1 MQDFF
6 DKTGNCVYNVGEGGG
21 TMSNDKIVQNFTSVF
36 FPFRF
41 SAEQLR
47 AEAFRR
53 PITKSNGKQAQLWEP
68 DPLRSYHLKENVAAM
83 LGRGTDFGTVG
94 QVYVLNDSLRR
105 ELNIPEARDR
115 VLFSCRGREE
125 PSAMFLQSVHMSLF
139 CSGIGFLEFT
149 FAYDTADVQEISDLS
164 YFLCE
169 VKSADNFLCY
179 EKRLGRDQRSEQR
192 MTMLELV
199 KKLTDCL
206 GAVEDFDSQA
216 GLHYVDN
223 KPLIF
228 TYLLFQELPADLG
241 ALLFRLR
248 TNFKASYQVPA
259 QQLSLENAAGILH
272 PFENVYWGTSLNGVV
287 CCAALTGNTGTDA
300 FFRNTFPSNLRETY
314 LQLYRLRQHQRYAI
328 QNYQRLF
335 VTADEGLETG
345 DAAAVQRA
353 YTRIR
358 SLQSRSTTFHLKCLY
373 MDPSSVE
380 HINAF
385 DRFLE
390 KSLHIQESLADFTE
404 NIARLDVIAADAREK
419 IQERKNRQRH
429 AKELR
434 RERTLYIITALWS
447 CVVFLESSWELV
459 ENLLNV
465 DLSFQSGWIVLPFAI
480 TALPIVEI
488 LLQLRRRNQ
497 EVHDADDPEDP
508 ASERPE

>member
-1 MQDFF
+1 MA
-6 DKTGNCVYNVGEGGG
+6 NE
-21 TMSNDKIVQNFTSVF
+21 KIVQNFTSVF

-41 SAEQLR
+41 SAAHLR
-47 AEAFRR
+47 EEAFLK
-53 PITKSNGKQAQLWEP
+53 PITKSNGKQAQLWNP
-68 DPLRSYHLKENVAAM
+68 DPLQSYHLKENVAAM
-83 LGRGTDFGTVG
+83 LGRGAAFGTIG
-94 QVYVLNDSLRR
+94 QVYVLNDGVRR
-105 ELNIPEARDR
+105 ELSIPEARDR

-125 PSAMFLQSVHMSLF
+125 PSALFLQSVHMSLF

-149 FAYDTADVQEISDLS
+149 FACDTADAQEVSDLN

-169 VKSADNFLCY
+169 VKSADNFLSY
-179 EKRLGRDQRSEQR
+179 EKRLGKDQRSQQR

-199 KKLTDCL
+199 QKLTACL
-206 GAVEDFDSQA
+206 GEVEDFDSQA

-228 TYLLFQELPADLG
+228 TYLLFQDLPAELG
-241 ALLFRLR
+241 ELLFRLR

-259 QQLSLENAAGILH
+259 QQLSLDNAAGILH

-287 CCAALTGNTGTDA
+287 CCAALTGNSSTDA

-335 VTADEGLETG
+335 VTADEGLEG
-345 DAAAVQRA
+345 DDGTVQRA

-358 SLQSRSTTFHLKCLY
+358 GLQSRSTTFHLKCLY

-390 KSLHIQESLADFTE
+390 RSLHIQESLADFTE
-404 NIARLDVIAADAREK
+404 NISRLDLIAADAREK
-419 IQERKNRQRH
+419 IQERKDRQRH

-434 RERTLYIITALWS
+434 RERALYIITALWS

-459 ENLLNV
+459 ENLLNQ
-465 DLSFQSGWIVLPFAI
+465 DLSFHSGWIVLPFAI
-480 TALPIVEI
+480 TALPVLEI

-497 EVHDADDPEDP
+497 EVHDADNDPEDE
-508 ASERPE
+508 ASEL